1 MDCVDRIIYESHRA
15 TVCSTVSWAS
25 HPPAF
30 RAGRS
35 IEVSLCLVYVFA
47 LSVAIRHLAAGI
59 LAIHLFIKQKLCFSV
74 VLAYLCPCSVY
85 KECTRWLNYSI
96 VKVLLRCFLF
106 GSPQY
111 SVLGSRGFIPSLIR
125 TKRPR
130 KLTCFPSNPKNKYKF
145 SESAQKNRRIWL
157 LNAAKCAYILGFC
170 YKDMENRTDYNQ
182 IHTFANLRGL
192 FFKCLQSA

>member
-1 MDCVDRIIYESHRA
+1 MYSSYGFDERKPARTAAPSP
-15 TVCSTVSWAS
+15 WAF

-59 LAIHLFIKQKLCFSV
+59 LAIRFSWKRKLRFGV

-85 KECTRWLNYSI
+85 KERTRWLNYSI

-125 TKRPR
+125 TKWPQ
-130 KLTCFPSNPKNKYKF
+130 KLTCFPSNTKNKYKF
-145 SESAQKNRRIWL
+145 GEFAQRNRRIWL
-157 LNAAKCAYILGFC
+157 LNAAKCAYILGFY
-170 YKDMENRTDYNQ
+170 YKVMENRTDYYQ
-182 IHTFANLRGL
+182 IRTFAN
-192 FFKCLQSA
+192 F